1 MTTRNKKNNKKRSQP
16 GKKAKTTRRVL
27 AKATA
32 GKKSAAKKKAVP
44 KKKLAQ
50 KKRAAVKAV
59 GGKKKSSIK
68 KAAAKSVGKPR
79 NRGLRE
85 NQVSE
90 AEARELQDRR
100 TRSAGQSGD
109 LQGLS
114 GAEDVGSESVDE
126 LLEEGNSFEAGIVA
140 GVEDS
145 GDADEREV
153 RAREVPEDD
162 VPGEYLDND

>member
-1 MTTRNKKNNKKRSQP
+1 MTTRKNKKRPQP

-27 AKATA
+27 AIATA
-32 GKKSAAKKKAVP
+32 GRKSAAKKKAAP
-44 KKKLAQ
+44 KKKPDQ
-50 KKRAAVKAV
+50 NKRAAVKAV
-59 GGKKKSSIK
+59 GGKKKSSKK
-68 KAAAKSVGKPR
+68 KAAAKAVVSPR

-85 NQVSE
+85 NQVSD
-90 AEARELQDRR
+90 AEAREIQDRR

-114 GAEDVGSESVDE
+114 GTEDADSESVDE

>member
-1 MTTRNKKNNKKRSQP
+1 MTTKKNKKRPQP
-16 GKKAKTTRRVL
+16 GKKATTKRRVL

-32 GKKSAAKKKAVP
+32 GKKSAAKKKANP
-44 KKKLAQ
+44 KKKPAQ

-59 GGKKKSSIK
+59 GGKKKSSTK
-68 KAAAKSVGKPR
+68 KAAGKSVGAPR

-114 GAEDVGSESVDE
+114 GTEDANSESVDE

-153 RAREVPEDD
+153 RTREVPEDD
-162 VPGEYLDND
+162 VPDEYLDND

>member
-1 MTTRNKKNNKKRSQP
+1 MTTRKNKKRPQP

-32 GKKSAAKKKAVP
+32 GRKSAAKKKAAA
-44 KKKLAQ
+44 KKKPAQ

-59 GGKKKSSIK
+59 GGKKKSSTK
-68 KAAAKSVGKPR
+68 KAAARSVGAAR

-85 NQVSE
+85 TQVSE

-114 GAEDVGSESVDE
+114 GTEDANSESVDE

-153 RAREVPEDD
+153 RTREVPEDD
-162 VPGEYLDND
+162 VPDEYLDND

>member
-1 MTTRNKKNNKKRSQP
+1 MAIKKNKKRSQP
-16 GKKAKTTRRVL
+16 GEKAKKARRVL

-32 GKKSAAKKKAVP
+32 GKKSAAKKKANP
-44 KKKLAQ
+44 KKKPAQ

-59 GGKKKSSIK
+59 SGKKKSSK
-68 KAAAKSVGKPR
+68 KKVAAKSVGSPR

-85 NQVSE
+85 SQVSD
-90 AEARELQDRR
+90 AEAREIQDRR

-114 GAEDVGSESVDE
+114 GTEDADSESVDE

-140 GVEDS
+140 GVEDA
-145 GDADEREV
+145 GDDDEKEIRT
-153 RAREVPEDD
+153 REVPEDD

>member
-1 MTTRNKKNNKKRSQP
+1 MTTRKNKKRPQP

-32 GKKSAAKKKAVP
+32 GRKSAAKKKAAP
-44 KKKLAQ
+44 KKKPDQ
-50 KKRAAVKAV
+50 NKRAAVKAV
-59 GGKKKSSIK
+59 GGKKKSSKK
-68 KAAAKSVGKPR
+68 KAAAKAVVSPR

-85 NQVSE
+85 NQVSD
-90 AEARELQDRR
+90 AEAREIQDRR

-114 GAEDVGSESVDE
+114 GTEDADSESVDE

-140 GVEDS
+140 GIEDS

-153 RAREVPEDD
+153 RTREVPEDD

>member
-1 MTTRNKKNNKKRSQP
+1 MTTRKNKKRPQP
-16 GKKAKTTRRVL
+16 EKKAKTTRRVL

-32 GKKSAAKKKAVP
+32 GRKSAAKKKAAP
-44 KKKLAQ
+44 KKKPAQ
-50 KKRAAVKAV
+50 NKRAAVKAV
-59 GGKKKSSIK
+59 GGKKKSSKK
-68 KAAAKSVGKPR
+68 KAAAKSVVSPR

-85 NQVSE
+85 NQVSD
-90 AEARELQDRR
+90 AEAREIQDRR

-114 GAEDVGSESVDE
+114 GTEDADSESVDE

-140 GVEDS
+140 GIEDS

-153 RAREVPEDD
+153 RTREVPEDD

>member
-1 MTTRNKKNNKKRSQP
+1 MTTRKNKKRPQP

-27 AKATA
+27 AIATA
-32 GKKSAAKKKAVP
+32 GRKSAAKKKAAP
-44 KKKLAQ
+44 KKKPDQ
-50 KKRAAVKAV
+50 NKRAAVKAV
-59 GGKKKSSIK
+59 GGKKKSSKK
-68 KAAAKSVGKPR
+68 KAAAKAVVSPR

-85 NQVSE
+85 NQVSD
-90 AEARELQDRR
+90 AEAREIQDRR

-114 GAEDVGSESVDE
+114 GTEDADSESVDE

-140 GVEDS
+140 GIEDS

-153 RAREVPEDD
+153 RTREVPEDD

>member
-1 MTTRNKKNNKKRSQP
+1 MTTRKNKKRTQP
-16 GKKAKTTRRVL
+16 GKKAKTTRRAL

-32 GKKSAAKKKAVP
+32 GKKSAAKKKAGP
-44 KKKLAQ
+44 KRKPAP

-59 GGKKKSSIK
+59 GGKKKSSAK
-68 KAAAKSVGKPR
+68 KASARSVGARR
-79 NRGLRE
+79 NRGLRVTH
-85 NQVSE
+85 VSE

-114 GAEDVGSESVDE
+114 GTEDADSESVDE

-153 RAREVPEDD
+153 RTREVPEDD